1 MTYKRNMNWLYK
13 SKRVGQYGQI
23 FEMLKIRTMILNA
36 DKMGG
41 ASTSADDPRI
51 TRFGR
56 FLRKFKLDELPQFIN
71 VLRGEMALVGPR
83 PDVPEV
89 IDLMT
94 PEEEEIILSVKPG
107 ITDLAS
113 LWDCEEEEMLRGEK
127 DPHRVYLEKIWPTK
141 KALQIWYIKNRNW
154 WLDLK
159 IVAATFLRIFRIKLI
174 DVEKMFPQL
183 LK

>member
-1 MTYKRNMNWLYK
+1 MNWLYK